1 MIELDGSYGEGG
13 GQILRSA
20 LSLSMCTGTPFKI
33 ENIRAKRKKPG
44 LMRQHLTAVQA
55 AKLISNAHVEG
66 AEPGATRLSFFPE
79 KVMAGHYRFAI
90 GTAGS
95 CTLVLQTL
103 LPALLT
109 ATEESVIEL
118 EGGTHNAAAPS
129 YHFLQ
134 RAFAPVLLK
143 MGAGLDLQLARYGFY
158 PAGGGRMLAR
168 ITPATSLKP
177 LTLMHKGERLNAIAE
192 SVIAGVPAHVAQ
204 RELSTLKE
212 SLNWSDDLF
221 TLVQL
226 TPDQGPGNVL
236 QVTLQHEQVTE
247 VFTSFGEKTVS
258 AESVAKQLV
267 REVKDYLISDG
278 AVGAHLA
285 DQLLLPMALAGYGE
299 FTTGIITEH
308 TRTHAEVIQKFLS
321 VEIEIRELEKRLFQV
336 TVSK

>member
-20 LSLSMCTGTPFKI
+20 LSLSMCTGAPFKI
-33 ENIRAKRKKPG
+33 ENIRAKRNKPG
-44 LMRQHLTAVQA
+44 LLPQHLIAVQG

-66 AEPGATRLSFFPE
+66 AEPGSTKLNFFPE
-79 KVMAGHYRFAI
+79 KVMAGHYRFVI

-109 ATEESVIEL
+109 AEEESVIEL
-118 EGGTHNAAAPS
+118 EGGTHNTAAPS

-134 RAFAPVLLK
+134 RAFAPILQK
-143 MGAGLDLQLARYGFY
+143 MGVGLNLQLARYGFY

-168 ITPATSLKP
+168 ITPAKSLKP
-177 LTLMHKGERLNAIAE
+177 LVLTRKGERLNAMAE
-192 SVIAGVPAHVAQ
+192 SVIAGLPAHVAQ
-204 RELSTLKE
+204 RELSTLRE

-221 TLVQL
+221 SVVQL

-236 QVTLQHEQVTE
+236 QVTLQHEQVSE
-247 VFTSFGEKTVS
+247 VFTCIGEKTVS
-258 AESVAKQLV
+258 AEWVAKQLV
-267 REVKDYLISDG
+267 QEVKDYLISDG

-285 DQLLLPMALAGYGE
+285 DQLLLPMALAGAGE
-299 FTTGIITEH
+299 FTTGVITEH
-308 TRTHAEVIQKFLS
+308 TRTNAYIIQKFLP
-321 VEIEIRELEKRLFQV
+321 VDIEIRELGTRLYQV
-336 TVSK
+336 KLSQ